1 MPSRCQDSTKKKVS
15 AAVPNLIP
23 NLIPNLFPNLIPKP
37 ILVRYLPLCALLL
50 TLSGCGT
57 VVAVADAI
65 GTATVYAVKT
75 VVNTVDAV
83 TPDIVNGD
91 DD

>member
-23 NLIPNLFPNLIPKP
+23 NFITKP

-65 GTATVYAVKT
+65 GTATVYAVET
-75 VVNTVDAV
+75 VVNTIDAV

>member
-15 AAVPNLIP
+15 AAVHNVVPKLITD
-23 NLIPNLFPNLIPKP
+23 LTF
-37 ILVRYLPLCALLL
+37 VRYLPLCVLLL
-50 TLSGCGT
+50 ALSGCGT